1 MNEKSPFALLHLED
15 IFQLLCR
22 GRHICAEDG
31 NIYFALHD
39 NAAAFEDLFTHL
51 GFKMEVHSRDFY
63 YFRGGKSL
71 SNRSERMALFI
82 FILMEHLDGQGE
94 AVEEGILTKKFSIS
108 ELPHLGSKRYRSYM
122 KEIGIADDEGLSGI
136 VANLEKFGFAQRKG
150 DTFRFR
156 SPVYRFFDICGEI
169 AQEANQS
176 TVRKKEQV
184 L

>member
-1 MNEKSPFALLHLED
+1 MNEKSPFSLPHLEE

-22 GRHICAEDG
+22 GRHVCAEDG
-31 NIYFALHD
+31 SIYFALHD

-94 AVEEGILTKKFSIS
+94 AVEEGILTKTFSIS

-156 SPVYRFFDICGEI
+156 SPVYRFFDICGAI
-169 AQEANQS
+169 VQEANQS
-176 TVRKKEQV
+176 TVHEKEQI